1 MPATWLDDPKL
12 ARYAE
17 ILASVGV
24 ERGLIGP
31 REVDRLW
38 ERHILNCAVV
48 ADPETGLVPERTQVA
63 DVGSGAGLPGLV
75 WAIIRADLAIYLV
88 EPLLRRAT
96 FLSEIVTE
104 LNLSDRVTVLRT
116 RSEDLGSDWT
126 GVDVVTARAVARL
139 EKLVPWT
146 LPLVKPGGVLLALKG
161 AGAAD
166 ELVEAA
172 GVIKECGGETGE
184 VVSVGMGVVNPAT
197 TVVRVR
203 RRTTG

>member
-48 ADPETGLVPERTQVA
+48 ADPTAGLVPEHARVA

-75 WAIIRADLAIYLV
+75 WAIIRADLVIYLV

-96 FLSEIVTE
+96 FLTEIVSE
-104 LNLSDRVTVLRT
+104 LDLSDRVVVLRT
-116 RSEDLGSDWT
+116 RSEDLGADWT

-146 LPLVKPGGVLLALKG
+146 LPLARPGGVLLAMKG

-166 ELVEAA
+166 ELAEAA
-172 GVIKECGGETGE
+172 GVIEECGGEPGE
-184 VVSVGMGVVNPAT
+184 VVTVGMDVVNPAT
-197 TVVRVR
+197 TVVRIR

>member
-12 ARYAE
+12 ARYTE

-31 REVDRLW
+31 READRLW

-48 ADPETGLVPERTQVA
+48 ADPDAGFVPVNARVA

-75 WAIIRADLAIYLV
+75 WTIIRADLGIYLV

-96 FLSEIVTE
+96 FLTEIVTE
-104 LNLSDRVTVLRT
+104 LDLSDRVTVLRT

-146 LPLVKPGGVLLALKG
+146 LPLLKPGGALLALKG
-161 AGAAD
+161 AGAVD

-172 GVIKECGGETGE
+172 DVIEECGGEPGE
-184 VVSVGMGVVNPAT
+184 VVTVGVGVVNPVT
-197 TVVRVR
+197 TVVRIR